1 MTLSDFSEM
10 CFSCPDSPLSAVI
23 YVFDDEE
30 DAENWVDGKYS
41 DANIAF
47 VIRSDYK
54 TCVWLKD
61 RYANAKVVFFHCV
74 RKDVLAV
81 VIDLSRQEKKDDVD

>member
-1 MTLSDFSEM
+1 MNEYKYRICRVCDLEWNV
-10 CFSCPDSPLSAVI
+10 SAK
-23 YVFDDEE
+23 
-30 DAENWVDGKYS
+30 AENVKKYICPVCR
-41 DANIAF
+41 NIAF

-61 RYANAKVVFFHCV
+61 RYANAEVVFFHCV

-81 VIDLSRQEKKDDVD
+81 VIDTSREGI

>member
-1 MTLSDFSEM
+1 MTLQELSEM
-10 CFSCPDSPLSAVI
+10 CFRCPDSSMPATV

-54 TCVWLKD
+54 SCVWLKD

-81 VIDLSRQEKKDDVD
+81 VIDTRQEGNNDGTA

>member
-1 MTLSDFSEM
+1 MTLQELSEA
-10 CFSCPDSPLSAVI
+10 CFRCPDSSMPATV